1 MTQSLVPPSSLRKEP
16 VISRYERAGAAVPD
30 FPGATYDPGTG
41 FSNTNV
47 WGRETCVG
55 WKGRRQRVLRSL
67 IPNTKG
73 QPCLS
78 YVLTLSRAVRNRI
91 RKILDETHDVL
102 LEARQL
108 PKHGRYRVV
117 KLDALTDPKVWYR

>member
-1 MTQSLVPPSSLRKEP
+1 
-16 VISRYERAGAAVPD
+16 VPD

-67 IPNTKG
+67 IPNKKG
-73 QPCLS
+73 QPCLA
-78 YVLTLSRAVRNRI
+78 YVLTLSRTVRNRI

-102 LEARQL
+102 LEALQVPNTTVTRS
-108 PKHGRYRVV
+108 
-117 KLDALTDPKVWYR
+117 

>member
-1 MTQSLVPPSSLRKEP
+1 MSVPQCRIFQAPR
-16 VISRYERAGAAVPD
+16 
-30 FPGATYDPGTG
+30 TDPGTG

-47 WGRETCVG
+47 GGRETCVG

-67 IPNTKG
+67 IPNKKG

-102 LEARQL
+102 LEALQVPNTTVTRS
-108 PKHGRYRVV
+108 
-117 KLDALTDPKVWYR
+117 